1 MNKLF
6 PSSGKAPIVITVITC
21 ILHVW
26 LLNVSKRFIEVFEGF
41 GAELPML
48 TKLFLPGSVMYYLL
62 PAAAIIAL
70 LGHPLGMRSAKTAF
84 SLISISSGL
93 FIPAFIIAM
102 YLPIFQLGSVVS
114 N

>member
-1 MNKLF
+1 MNRILGY
-6 PSSGKAPIVITVITC
+6 SGKAPIVITVITC

-26 LLNVSKRFIEVFEGF
+26 LLNVSKKFIDVFEGF

-48 TKLFLPGSVMYYLL
+48 TKLFLPGSFIYYLL
-62 PAAAIIAL
+62 PAAAVIAL
-70 LGHPLGMRSAKTAF
+70 LGHLLGMRSAKTAF
-84 SLISISSGL
+84 SLISISTGL